1 MAEYK
6 TTITKT
12 KDGGS
17 TITSGN
23 MTKQEAARL
32 AAERERTKNMNTS
45 DSASAASDALAKD
58 IAAKKRYTEMQNILA
73 SGKHK
78 SMSDEEKAA
87 FVKEYKKLKLDYSFN
102 EGGVVPMNNMA
113 KQMEMFDDG
122 GLMDEGGTVDP
133 VSGNDVPPGSTQ
145 EEVRDDIPAQLSEGE
160 FVFPADVVRYFGLE
174 KLMEMRQEAKM
185 GLQRM
190 EDMGQ
195 MGNSEEATMP
205 DNLPFDID
213 DLEMEEEQSDLNFN
227 LGGVVPMQGT
237 GVVNT
242 ANAGPT
248 TGFTPYV
255 APAIPGFTGPQLQN
269 TQYTTATQTTNL
281 PTFLQTVGNKPGEYD
296 EFRRYVNN
304 AGQVRQIPFKNG
316 QPLYPIPE
324 GFRFEAMGT
333 TTPTDT
339 STTPVTVTGQQ
350 QDDGGGDGGTV
361 GVGSSTVTGAS
372 DMETAMMD
380 SSRGMFGTRDSSVG
394 TFGSNREFGFSN
406 DAMRSA
412 TVDMA
417 MAQFGSL
424 SPMAAAGIAIGNKL
438 GILDNMSTPNQNAIA
453 GQTAKGMALS
463 AMGFSNPGQISTNEQ
478 ATAYGLAISA
488 AMEASKKG
496 QDVGDAVDAVMAQN
510 QEAVKQGQISALT
523 DIGYSA
529 SDISNIDTVSRA
541 MAGYNALADAYDQD
555 AREIAST
562 GFVMDKDRNPVRTR
576 DITTGKLKGNVM
588 KQSALDQLNAFQSK
602 AAQARAKA
610 TSLSSL
616 DLALDRARK
625 SGVVDAAEFGP
636 GTGGY
641 STEDAAAAADV
652 AGHSGDTGPGGSGA
666 DHGADAA
673 GSTGAGTGTDCLT
686 EDMKVNLNGVI
697 DFVTNIKVGDIID
710 NYKVKEVIH
719 KHMRSGYYAI
729 NNELKI
735 SNDHPVL
742 ANGTWTRPENL
753 VVGDSINGIP
763 VASLE
768 YIERMTP
775 TVSIVIDGES
785 FDVHTEN
792 NIYIVHG
799 RYKEVR
805 QEAA

>member
-1 MAEYK
+1 M
-6 TTITKT
+6 
-12 KDGGS
+12 
-17 TITSGN
+17 
-23 MTKQEAARL
+23 
-32 AAERERTKNMNTS
+32 
-45 DSASAASDALAKD
+45 
-58 IAAKKRYTEMQNILA
+58 
-73 SGKHK
+73 K
-78 SMSDEEKAA
+78 S
-87 FVKEYKKLKLDYSFN
+87 
-102 EGGVVPMNNMA
+102 MA
-113 KQMEMFDDG
+113 KQMDMFEEG

-195 MGNSEEATMP
+195 MGNSEEAIMP
-205 DNLPFDID
+205 DNLPFTLD
-213 DLEMEEEQSDLNFN
+213 DLEMEEDQSDLNFN

-281 PTFLQTVGNKPGEYD
+281 PTFLQTVGTKPGEYD
-296 EFRRYVNN
+296 ELRRYVND

-316 QPLYPIPE
+316 QPIYPIPE
-324 GFRFEAMGT
+324 GYRFEAEDT
-333 TTPTDT
+333 TQVIDA
-339 STTPVTVTGQQ
+339 TTGPVTTVGQT
-350 QDDGGGDGGTV
+350 QDGGGGDGGTV

-372 DMETAMMD
+372 DIESAMLD

-406 DAMRSA
+406 PAMRSA
-412 TVDMA
+412 TFDMG

-424 SPMAAAGIAIGNKL
+424 SPTAAAGIALGNQL
-438 GILDNMSTPNQNAIA
+438 GILDNMSTPNQDAIA

-496 QDVGDAVDAVMAQN
+496 QDVGRAVDAVMAQN

-541 MAGYNALADAYDQD
+541 VAGYNALADAYGQD

-588 KQSALDQLNAFQSK
+588 KQSALDQINAFQSK

-625 SGVVDAAEFGP
+625 SGVPDAAEFGP

-641 STEDAAAAADV
+641 STEAAATAADE
-652 AGHSGDTGPGGSGA
+652 ANQASGDTGPGGSGESA
-666 DHGADAA
+666 TGMDESSGA
-673 GSTGAGTGTDCLT
+673 STGVGTGTDCLT

-697 DFVTNIKVGDIID
+697 DFVTNIKVGDMID
-710 NYKVKEVIH
+710 NYKVKEVLH

-742 ANGTWTRPENL
+742 ANGTWTRPEDL
-753 VVGDSINGIP
+753 VVGNSINGIP
-763 VASLE
+763 VTSLE
-768 YIERMTP
+768 YVERMTP

-792 NIYIVHG
+792 NIYTVHG
-799 RYKEVR
+799 RYREVR

>member
-1 MAEYK
+1 M
-6 TTITKT
+6 
-12 KDGGS
+12 
-17 TITSGN
+17 
-23 MTKQEAARL
+23 
-32 AAERERTKNMNTS
+32 
-45 DSASAASDALAKD
+45 
-58 IAAKKRYTEMQNILA
+58 
-73 SGKHK
+73 K
-78 SMSDEEKAA
+78 S
-87 FVKEYKKLKLDYSFN
+87 
-102 EGGVVPMNNMA
+102 MA
-113 KQMEMFDDG
+113 KQMDMFDEG

-195 MGNSEEATMP
+195 MGNSEEAIMP
-205 DNLPFDID
+205 DNLPFTLD
-213 DLEMEEEQSDLNFN
+213 DLEMEEDQSDLNFN

-281 PTFLQTVGNKPGEYD
+281 PTFLQTVGTKPGEYD
-296 EFRRYVNN
+296 ELRRYVND

-316 QPLYPIPE
+316 QPIYPIPE
-324 GFRFEAMGT
+324 GYRFEAEDT
-333 TTPTDT
+333 TQVIDA
-339 STTPVTVTGQQ
+339 TTGPVTTVGQT
-350 QDDGGGDGGTV
+350 QDGGGGDGGTV

-372 DMETAMMD
+372 DIESAMLD

-406 DAMRSA
+406 PAMRSA
-412 TVDMA
+412 TFDMG

-424 SPMAAAGIAIGNKL
+424 SPTAAAGIALGNQL
-438 GILDNMSTPNQNAIA
+438 GILDNMSTPNQDAIA

-496 QDVGDAVDAVMAQN
+496 QDVGRAVDAVMAQN

-541 MAGYNALADAYDQD
+541 VAGYNALADAYGQD

-588 KQSALDQLNAFQSK
+588 KQSALDQINAFQSK

-625 SGVVDAAEFGP
+625 SGVPDAAEFGP

-641 STEDAAAAADV
+641 STEAAATAADE
-652 AGHSGDTGPGGSGA
+652 ANQASGDTGPGGSGESA
-666 DHGADAA
+666 TGMDESSGA
-673 GSTGAGTGTDCLT
+673 STGVGTGTDCLT

-697 DFVTNIKVGDIID
+697 DFVTNIKVGDMID
-710 NYKVKEVIH
+710 NYKVKEVLH

-742 ANGTWTRPENL
+742 ANGTWTRPEDL
-753 VVGDSINGIP
+753 VVGNSINGIP
-763 VASLE
+763 VTSLE
-768 YIERMTP
+768 YVERMTP

-792 NIYIVHG
+792 NIYTVHG
-799 RYKEVR
+799 RYREVR

>member
-1 MAEYK
+1 
-6 TTITKT
+6 
-12 KDGGS
+12 
-17 TITSGN
+17 
-23 MTKQEAARL
+23 
-32 AAERERTKNMNTS
+32 
-45 DSASAASDALAKD
+45 
-58 IAAKKRYTEMQNILA
+58 
-73 SGKHK
+73 
-78 SMSDEEKAA
+78 
-87 FVKEYKKLKLDYSFN
+87 
-102 EGGVVPMNNMA
+102 MNNMA

-205 DNLPFDID
+205 DNLPFTFD
-213 DLEMEEEQSDLNFN
+213 DLEMEEDQSDLNFN

-281 PTFLQTVGNKPGEYD
+281 PTFAQTVGTKPGEYD
-296 EFRRYVNN
+296 ELRRYVND

-316 QPLYPIPE
+316 QPIYPIPE
-324 GFRFEAMGT
+324 GYRFEAEDTTQITDPTTAPT
-333 TTPTDT
+333 TT
-339 STTPVTVTGQQ
+339 TGQ
-350 QDDGGGDGGTV
+350 QDDGGGGDGGTLGV

-372 DMETAMMD
+372 DMESAMLD

-406 DAMRSA
+406 PAMRSA
-412 TVDMA
+412 TFDMA
-417 MAQFGSL
+417 KAQLGSL
-424 SPMAAAGIAIGNKL
+424 SPVAMAGIQIGNQL

-496 QDVGDAVDAVMAQN
+496 QDVQKAIEAVMEQN
-510 QEAVKQGQISALT
+510 KSAVQQGQVSAMT
-523 DIGYSA
+523 AIGYNA
-529 SDISNIDTVSRA
+529 TDVSNQATVSRA
-541 MAGYNALADAYDQD
+541 VAGYNALADAYSKD
-555 AREIAST
+555 ATEVAAT
-562 GFVMDKDRNPVRTR
+562 GTVKDSKGNPVMSKSGPVMTQSSR
-576 DITTGKLKGNVM
+576 D
-588 KQSALDQLNAFQSK
+588 ALNALESK
-602 AAQARAKA
+602 AAQARAA
-610 TSLSSL
+610 AVALSNL
-616 DLALDRARK
+616 EMNLDRARK
-625 SGVVDAAEFGP
+625 SGAPDAAEFGP

-641 STEDAAAAADV
+641 SSEAAATAAAAAASAPYHPGRTAPD
-652 AGHSGDTGPGGSGA
+652 AEESSSSAATAADEANQASGDTGPGGSGA

-673 GSTGAGTGTDCLT
+673 GSTGVGTGTDCLT

-697 DFVTNIKVGDIID
+697 DFVTNIKVGDMID
-710 NYKVKEVIH
+710 NYKVKEVLH

-742 ANGTWTRPENL
+742 ANGTWTRPEDL

-768 YIERMTP
+768 YVERMTP

-792 NIYIVHG
+792 NIYTVHG

-805 QEAA
+805 KEAA

>member
-1 MAEYK
+1 M
-6 TTITKT
+6 
-12 KDGGS
+12 
-17 TITSGN
+17 
-23 MTKQEAARL
+23 
-32 AAERERTKNMNTS
+32 
-45 DSASAASDALAKD
+45 
-58 IAAKKRYTEMQNILA
+58 KKRNN
-73 SGKHK
+73 
-78 SMSDEEKAA
+78 
-87 FVKEYKKLKLDYSFN
+87 VKEQTKLSF
-102 EGGVVPMNNMA
+102 
-113 KQMEMFDDG
+113 Q
-122 GLMDEGGTVDP
+122 LGGT
-133 VSGNDVPPGSTQ
+133 T
-145 EEVRDDIPAQLSEGE
+145 
-160 FVFPADVVRYFGLE
+160 
-174 KLMEMRQEAKM
+174 
-185 GLQRM
+185 
-190 EDMGQ
+190 
-195 MGNSEEATMP
+195 
-205 DNLPFDID
+205 
-213 DLEMEEEQSDLNFN
+213 
-227 LGGVVPMQGT
+227 PMLGT
-237 GVVNT
+237 GVINT
-242 ANAGPT
+242 PTNAPT

-281 PTFLQTVGNKPGEYD
+281 PTFLQTVGTKPGEYD
-296 EFRRYVNN
+296 ELRRYVND

-316 QPLYPIPE
+316 QPIYPIPE
-324 GFRFEAMGT
+324 GYRFEAEDT
-333 TTPTDT
+333 TQVTAPTT
-339 STTPVTVTGQQ
+339 GPVTTVGQN
-350 QDDGGGDGGTV
+350 QDGGGGDGGTV

-372 DMETAMMD
+372 DMESAMLD

-394 TFGSNREFGFSN
+394 TFGSNSEFGFSN
-406 DAMRSA
+406 PAMRSA
-412 TVDMA
+412 TFDMG
-417 MAQFGSL
+417 MAQLGSL
-424 SPMAAAGIAIGNKL
+424 SPVTAAGITVGNQL
-438 GILDNMSTPNQNAIA
+438 GILDNVATPNQTAIA

-463 AMGFSNPGQISTNEQ
+463 AMGFSNPGQIATNEQ

-488 AMEASKKG
+488 AMDAAKKG
-496 QDVGDAVDAVMAQN
+496 QDVSLAVDAVMTQN
-510 QEAVKQGQISALT
+510 YDAVRQGQISAMT
-523 DIGYSA
+523 DLGYSA
-529 SDISNIDTVSRA
+529 SDVTNRDAVSRA
-541 MAGYNALADAYDQD
+541 IVGYNNLADAYDQD

-588 KQSALDQLNAFQSK
+588 KQSALDQINAFQSK
-602 AAQARAKA
+602 AAQARAKGKA
-610 TSLSSL
+610 LSSL

-625 SGVVDAAEFGP
+625 SGVPDAAEFGP

-641 STEDAAAAADV
+641 SSEAAATAADDAAQA
-652 AGHSGDTGPGGSGA
+652 SGDTGPGGSGA

-673 GSTGAGTGTDCLT
+673 GSTGVGTGTDCLT

-710 NYKVKEVIH
+710 NYKVKEVLH

-742 ANGTWTRPENL
+742 ANGTWTRPEDL

-768 YIERMTP
+768 YVERMTP

-792 NIYIVHG
+792 NIYTVHG

>member
-1 MAEYK
+1 M
-6 TTITKT
+6 
-12 KDGGS
+12 
-17 TITSGN
+17 
-23 MTKQEAARL
+23 
-32 AAERERTKNMNTS
+32 
-45 DSASAASDALAKD
+45 
-58 IAAKKRYTEMQNILA
+58 
-73 SGKHK
+73 K
-78 SMSDEEKAA
+78 S
-87 FVKEYKKLKLDYSFN
+87 
-102 EGGVVPMNNMA
+102 MA
-113 KQMEMFDDG
+113 KQMDMFEEG

-195 MGNSEEATMP
+195 MGNSEEAIMP
-205 DNLPFDID
+205 DNLPFTLD
-213 DLEMEEEQSDLNFN
+213 DLEMEEDQSDLNFN

-269 TQYTTATQTTNL
+269 TQYTTAAQTTNL
-281 PTFLQTVGNKPGEYD
+281 PTFGQTVGTKPGEYD
-296 EFRRYVNN
+296 ELRRYVND

-316 QPLYPIPE
+316 QPIYPIPE
-324 GFRFEAMGT
+324 GYRFEAEDT
-333 TTPTDT
+333 TQVIDA
-339 STTPVTVTGQQ
+339 TTGPVTTVGQT
-350 QDDGGGDGGTV
+350 QDGGGGDGGTV

-372 DMETAMMD
+372 DIESAMLD

-406 DAMRSA
+406 PAMRSA
-412 TVDMA
+412 TFDMG
-417 MAQFGSL
+417 MAQFGSF
-424 SPMAAAGIAIGNKL
+424 SPTAAAGIALGNQL
-438 GILDNMSTPNQNAIA
+438 GILDNMSTPNQDAIA

-496 QDVGDAVDAVMAQN
+496 QDVGRAVDAVMAQN

-541 MAGYNALADAYDQD
+541 VAGYNALADAYGQD

-588 KQSALDQLNAFQSK
+588 KQSALDQINAFQSK

-625 SGVVDAAEFGP
+625 SGVPDAAEFGP

-641 STEDAAAAADV
+641 STEAAATAADE
-652 AGHSGDTGPGGSGA
+652 ANQASGDTGPGGSGESA
-666 DHGADAA
+666 TGMDESSGA
-673 GSTGAGTGTDCLT
+673 STGVGTGTDCLT

-697 DFVTNIKVGDIID
+697 DFVTNIKVGDMID
-710 NYKVKEVIH
+710 NYKVKEVLH

-742 ANGTWTRPENL
+742 ANGTWTRPEDL
-753 VVGDSINGIP
+753 VVGNSINGIP
-763 VASLE
+763 VTSLE
-768 YIERMTP
+768 YVERMTP

-792 NIYIVHG
+792 NIYTVHG
-799 RYKEVR
+799 RYREVR